1 MKTSRSDR
9 LSTAVPLVAALV
21 GYVLALR
28 NGFALDD
35 FTLVVQNPYVRAP
48 GGLKVMLS
56 SSLFVATAEPLRTDY
71 YRPAASF
78 LNWASWQLFHDGHV
92 GQHALNVVL
101 HLGLV
106 ALVGSIL
113 KKSGVRR
120 SVALVATTLFAVHP
134 ATADV
139 VAYIGG
145 RQDML
150 GWLFVLG
157 GYRLIQ
163 SSERPLAL
171 VLVGAVAMALG
182 TFSREAFLAIAAVL
196 PFAAAFTNEGTLAP
210 RRGVLVGAGAGV
222 GFGLVALARQAV
234 GVHWNQP
241 GRPHGVGDWLQA
253 AAGFLA
259 RMLKDFFAPTDLVVD
274 LDVPSVPLPLAILLL
289 AAFAA
294 SLPLA
299 WRALRPLPSRRSL
312 HVFGHLALFATVA
325 IHTPVALRFG
335 FISDRYAYPFVL
347 SALVTLAPLGER
359 LVDVLEPR
367 LRESPLR
374 RVLAVVPWVFI
385 AVTIPLTW
393 TRVVTWK
400 DESTLQE
407 NMYEVRPDDPQSK
420 LAYGTLLMQRGDFA
434 GALPLCQAYLDR
446 YPTSS
451 RPEACIA
458 TALVKLHR
466 WKEAVPHYK
475 HYAEE
480 HLASL
485 DARVAVIDTM
495 FRVGDLDGVE
505 QTLDEW
511 GPDLADVPDV
521 VAARKEL
528 AKRRAAGATNPPPTP
543 P

>member
-1 MKTSRSDR
+1 MRG
-9 LSTAVPLVAALV
+9 VPFAAGIVA
-21 GYVLALR
+21 YFLALR

-35 FTLVVQNPYVRAP
+35 FTLVVQNPWVREP
-48 GGLKVMLS
+48 GGLKVMLG

-71 YRPAASF
+71 YRPAASL
-78 LNWASWQLFHDGHV
+78 LNWLSWQVFHDGFA
-92 GQHALNVVL
+92 GQHGLNVAL

-106 ALVGSIL
+106 ALVGSVL
-113 KKSGVRR
+113 RKSGVERT
-120 SVALVATTLFAVHP
+120 VALLATTLFAVHP

-157 GYRLIQ
+157 GYRMLQ
-163 SSERPLAL
+163 STKRLA
-171 VLVGAVAMALG
+171 VCAVVGAFAMALG

-196 PFAAAFTNEGTLAP
+196 PAAAAFTDEGTFAP
-210 RRGVLVGAGAGV
+210 RRGVAVAAGSAV
-222 GFGLVALARQAV
+222 GFGVVAWARHLV

-241 GRPHGVGDWLQA
+241 GRAHGVGDWIEG

-259 RMLKDFFAPTDLVVD
+259 RMLKDLFAPTDLVVD
-274 LDVPSVPLPLAILLL
+274 LDVPRVPLPLAVLLV
-289 AAFAA
+289 AAFLA
-294 SLPLA
+294 SFPLA
-299 WRALRPLPSRRSL
+299 WRALAAQPRRRSL

-347 SALVTLAPLGER
+347 AAALTLAPLAER
-359 LVDVLEPR
+359 AVAVLEPR

-374 RVLAVVPWVFI
+374 RVLAVVPWLFV

-393 TRVVTWK
+393 SRVVTWK
-400 DESTLQE
+400 DESTLQRD
-407 NMYEVRPDDPQSK
+407 MYEVRPDDPQSK
-420 LAYGTLLMQRGDFA
+420 LAYGTLLMQKGDYA

-451 RPEACIA
+451 RPEACIG

-485 DARVAVIDTM
+485 DARVAAIDTM

-505 QTLDEW
+505 STLDEW
-511 GPDLADVPDV
+511 GPDLADAPDV
-521 VAARKEL
+521 IAARKEL
-528 AKRRAAGATNPPPTP
+528 AKRRAGNPPPP
-543 P
+543 PP